1 MLRML
6 VRTGVALLL
15 PLAVSRATVAQ
26 VDVSV
31 SSSTFKP
38 EERIQAAVVNK
49 SGAPVSYC
57 VEFGQ
62 SSPHGKTTEST
73 PLPFYIEGRG
83 GGRWSVLLIGPD
95 IGSARHPVTLD
106 SGTSQFFLFRLRNMG
121 NMRLVLHYWP
131 GERDDVCEES
141 ARGKKTTRSKVFS
154 IVKK

>member
-6 VRTGVALLL
+6 LPTGVALLL
-15 PLAVSRATVAQ
+15 PLAVSIATVAQ

-62 SSPHGKTTEST
+62 SSPHGETREST
-73 PLPFYIEGRG
+73 PLPFYIEKHGAEKWG
-83 GGRWSVLLIGPD
+83 VLLVGPD
-95 IGSARHPVTLD
+95 IGSARHPVTLA
-106 SGTSQFFLFRLRNMG
+106 SATSQGFPFRLRDTG
-121 NMRLVLHYWP
+121 NMRLMLHYWAS
-131 GERDDVCEES
+131 ERADVC
-141 ARGKKTTRSKVFS
+141 ARIR
-154 IVKK
+154 

>member
-6 VRTGVALLL
+6 VRTGVPLLL

-38 EERIQAAVVNK
+38 EERIAVVNK

-106 SGTSQFFLFRLRNMG
+106 SGTSQF
-121 NMRLVLHYWP
+121 
-131 GERDDVCEES
+131 
-141 ARGKKTTRSKVFS
+141 
-154 IVKK
+154 